1 MGGITALAVGGGR
14 GLNSRMKPYLML
26 GFSAVLFCQCESV
39 STPSSG
45 GRSLTDSGLSPAER
59 VRDQKNRPVSDD
71 PSDPMHKV
79 HAKDGTVGIKVLE
92 F

>member
-1 MGGITALAVGGGR
+1 
-14 GLNSRMKPYLML
+14 MKPFLML
-26 GFSAVLFCQCESV
+26 GFSAVLLCQCESV

-45 GRSLTDSGLSPAER
+45 RPSLTDSGLSPAER

-79 HAKDGTVGIKVLE
+79 HAKDGTVGINVLE